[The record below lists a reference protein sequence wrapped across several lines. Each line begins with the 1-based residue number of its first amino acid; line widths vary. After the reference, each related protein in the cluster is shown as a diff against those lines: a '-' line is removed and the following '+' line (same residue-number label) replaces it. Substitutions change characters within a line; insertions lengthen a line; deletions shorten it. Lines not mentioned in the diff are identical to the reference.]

1 MERKET
7 FIAIIVMLVIAFGIT
22 LTGWIKSRNELI
34 SLRSGTADLV
44 QNYQSISACENL
56 KTVENEKACTEKLVE
71 LSKLLTKYTEIIK
84 KIQPVNAQ

>member
-44 QNYQSISACENL
+44 QNYQSIGACENL
-56 KTVENEKACTEKLVE
+56 KTVEDEKVCTEKLVE